1 MEKENQHRWTA
12 VIISTLIAASGIV
25 VLIVDSVVK
34 PFLGNNSDVKTI
46 IIFVSVLSAFH
57 SFFSFTVRAIF
68 RRELINTNQNIDCLD
83 KKIGILQSAIP
94 YSRLDDIEDLHGS
107 RKVNCEIWIIANMLQ
122 EAKNDD
128 SLLFTI
134 YRNITKNAVHYYYI
148 LPDSDLSRI
157 EINSL
162 QSRLTAIHKQKHAN
176 LSGKISFRFDS
187 YLTNLIAS
195 SYYDTVL
202 FIDCDDKG
210 NPYVI
215 GDSANCEGYYCFT
228 KKSEK
233 NEYYYEEIE
242 TDRVLSIRSK
252 QLSIGNFTDLTI

>member
-1 MEKENQHRWTA
+1 MEKESKGRWIA
-12 VIISTLIAASGIV
+12 VIISTLIAISGII
-25 VLIVDSVVK
+25 VLIIDGVVK

-57 SFFSFTVRAIF
+57 SFFSFSIRSIF
-68 RRELINTNQNIDCLD
+68 RRELGKTNQNIDCID
-83 KKIGILQSAIP
+83 KKMGILKGAIP
-94 YSRLDDIEDLHGS
+94 YSRLDDIEDLHGN

-148 LPDSDLSRI
+148 LPDSDLSRL
-157 EINSL
+157 EIHSL
-162 QSRLTAIHKQKHAN
+162 QSRLGAIHKQKHAN
-176 LSGKISFRFDS
+176 LTGKISYRFDN

-210 NPYVI
+210 NPFVI

-228 KKSEK
+228 KKSEE
-233 NEYYYEEIE
+233 NEYFYEAIE
-242 TDRVLSIRSK
+242 ADKILSIRAN